1 MDIGRI
7 YFKPNDKPTKA
18 EIIPLETHVGNVQK
32 LVEAWD
38 HSLAYKLP
46 AGCDL
51 SLTRTQ
57 LIEAARRH
65 DEAKPATFKV
75 TFNGNKFG
83 YSFAGHR
90 FKVQCDDL
98 YIDALIK
105 MHHEFSVNGVTEWQA
120 RIRREL
126 GEVYAAN
133 FPLDL
138 YALEMCDQVAAEVEC
153 YAMEGYSDDRAFMEL
168 HSHKRD
174 DGMIEI
180 EPFPFSPS
188 PLSLTVLYTEFD
200 IPSELRGTESDKLNA
215 LTSALNAFKPDKQNM
230 EKKVTLCQP

>member
-1 MDIGRI
+1 M
-7 YFKPNDKPTKA
+7 
-18 EIIPLETHVGNVQK
+18 
-32 LVEAWD
+32 
-38 HSLAYKLP
+38 P
-46 AGCDL
+46 AGCDM
-51 SLTRTQ
+51 SFTRLQ

-75 TFNGNKFG
+75 TFNGYKFG

-105 MHHEFSVNGVTEWQA
+105 MHHEFRVDGIVEWQA
-120 RIRREL
+120 RLRREL
-126 GEVYAAN
+126 GDMYANN

-138 YALEMCDQVAAEVEC
+138 YTLEMCDQVAAEVES
-153 YAMEGYSDDRAFMEL
+153 YAMEDHSDERAFMEL
-168 HSHKRD
+168 HSHKRGN
-174 DGMIEI
+174 GMIEI

-188 PLSLTVLYTEFD
+188 PLSLTVFYTEFD
-200 IPSELRGTESDKLNA
+200 IPSELRGTESDKLIA
-215 LTSALNAFKPDKQNM
+215 LTGALKAFKPDQQYM